1 MSKKGENNL
10 ETGAFAQ
17 GEETDLLSP
26 GELH

>member
-17 GEETDLLSP
+17 GEEAGLLSP
-26 GELH
+26 GALH